1 MHEAYNIN
9 SYNIIMECYIIAVV
23 AVDDGKV
30 SEVSDNVSYV
40 YS

>member
-1 MHEAYNIN
+1 MKHAILY
-9 SYNIIMECYIIAVV
+9 YMECYIIAVV